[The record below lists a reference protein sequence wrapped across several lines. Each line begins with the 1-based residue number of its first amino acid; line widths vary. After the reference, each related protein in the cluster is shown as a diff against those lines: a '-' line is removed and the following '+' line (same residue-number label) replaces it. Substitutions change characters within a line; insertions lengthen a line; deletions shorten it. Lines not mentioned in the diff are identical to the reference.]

1 MPRFFKPKKEK
12 QNDLVPGKEGVGR
25 DFSSLVSEDRAE
37 EPETLVPDPEN
48 PSQAPVKTDEP
59 ASVGHLPEKSN
70 HAMDMTRGNSYSLL
84 LRFSLP
90 LLLGNLF
97 QQLYNTVDSM
107 VVGNMVGKTALAA
120 VGAGFPFLMAMVS
133 FSWVW
138 ALLRRC

>member
-59 ASVGHLPEKSN
+59 ASVGHLPEL
-70 HAMDMTRGNSYSLL
+70 SLIHI
-84 LRFSLP
+84 
-90 LLLGNLF
+90 
-97 QQLYNTVDSM
+97 
-107 VVGNMVGKTALAA
+107 
-120 VGAGFPFLMAMVS
+120 
-133 FSWVW
+133 
-138 ALLRRC
+138 